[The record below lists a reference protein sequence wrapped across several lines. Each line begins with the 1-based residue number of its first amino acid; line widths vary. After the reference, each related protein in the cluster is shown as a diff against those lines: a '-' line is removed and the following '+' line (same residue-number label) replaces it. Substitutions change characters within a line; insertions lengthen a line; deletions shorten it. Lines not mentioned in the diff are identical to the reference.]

1 MIPHGP
7 HVRWTILLH
16 SQKSKGRAV
25 DAWAVLRLGSLTAQ
39 LQLINTPQLLG
50 WELDFWL
57 NKLEFLVVRGGVV
70 AESILRCKFIITRIW

>member
-39 LQLINTPQLLG
+39 LQLINTPQFLG
-50 WELDFWL
+50 WELDF
-57 NKLEFLVVRGGVV
+57 LVEQTGVSGGERGCGG
-70 AESILRCKFIITRIW
+70 RKYFKM